1 MASKD
6 KYDRQTRLWGPHG
19 QKLLSEASIIMLG
32 TSPAGTETL
41 KNLVLPGCCQSTED
55 KKASFLVVD
64 ERKVEKRDVGN
75 NFFVSQEDI
84 GQEIAPTVAKW
95 LCEMNPDVTGR
106 SEVCS
111 IAKFIETQAD

>member
-55 KKASFLVVD
+55 RQASFLVVD
-64 ERKVEKRDVGN
+64 DKKVGKRDVGN
-75 NFFVSQEDI
+75 NFFVSIDDI
-84 GQEIAPTVAKW
+84 GMDIAPVVTKW

-106 SEVCS
+106 SEVS
-111 IAKFIETQAD
+111 SVANFISTQAE